1 MGLQQTTH
9 ISTHQYREPCY
20 QQQARVYRT
29 IIYIQHNAEYIMY
42 IKMLT
47 SLTMSSFFINKFFIL
62 FIYIVFTL
70 SFFLSLCLSSFQ
82 YFLVELFFLE
92 KRKQHQVLGYFNKV
106 TFMHL
111 QNLIG
116 RNRPL
121 TSRKYVFKV
130 LRKGLHQRVTKL
142 N

>member
-1 MGLQQTTH
+1 
-9 ISTHQYREPCY
+9 
-20 QQQARVYRT
+20 
-29 IIYIQHNAEYIMY
+29 MY